1 MTSRSTGHRSA
12 RACADRLRTG
22 VRRDDPDD
30 ARAGGTAAHGD
41 RGPALVVMGS
51 ADPDFPDPTS
61 EAGWI
66 VDHLAEASAM
76 MVEGAGHYPQTEAPE
91 LVNPALIDFAERVL
105 RRA

>member
-1 MTSRSTGHRSA
+1 
-12 RACADRLRTG
+12 
-22 VRRDDPDD
+22 
-30 ARAGGTAAHGD
+30 
-41 RGPALVVMGS
+41 MGS